1 MEGVF
6 IHMTENAF
14 KPEIYTI
21 YGIHDKSFGHLLS
34 HIYFYIKQHTRTVYD
49 RN

>member
-14 KPEIYTI
+14 KPEKHTI
-21 YGIHDKSFGHLLS
+21 NGIDNKSFGVFLL
-34 HIYFYIKQHTRTVYD
+34 HAYFYTVNNTRTTKE